1 MYHDFGDIRMV
12 QKVIIHAGLP
22 KTATSFLQENV
33 FPSLPEDRCAF
44 NPEPIVRLLLNMV
57 KRLIAGSAMSD
68 GEVESLK
75 REIVAE
81 MAQINAP
88 ALLISVE
95 GLLPLHCGG
104 TATSD
109 RILNVLKQ
117 LFENPTLVVFLREQA
132 AWFRSAY
139 SFCLVSK
146 YVLPFDEFVNRGKNG
161 DFGPR
166 RTDGLNLCVYD
177 YEYEKIRQLVYRH
190 FKTVYFFSFEELFS
204 SQEKVFKRLA
214 ELIGVLE
221 IRIGSQKKVNQA
233 LDERLMVL
241 ISKIIRCF
249 PLRSYWKPPYLYVRH
264 ASLGWTEMARYL
276 YLRKAGFFSMILARL
291 IHRLPQAGAAGHLFT
306 PEDERRIKSYY
317 AESNARF
324 WAEESA

>member
-44 NPEPIVRLLLNMV
+44 NPEPITRMLLNMV
-57 KRLIAGSAMSD
+57 KQLMAGSEMPAGQVD
-68 GEVESLK
+68 GLK
-75 REIVAE
+75 KDVAD
-81 MAQINAP
+81 AVSRINAP
-88 ALLISVE
+88 VLLLSVE

-104 TATSD
+104 YETSE
-109 RILNVLKQ
+109 RILNVLGR
-117 LFENPTLVVFLREQA
+117 LFENPTLVVFLREQG

-146 YVLPFDEFVNRGKNG
+146 YVLPFDEFVNRGNDG

-177 YEYEKIRQLVYRH
+177 YEYKKIRQLVHRH

-204 SQEKVFKRLA
+204 CQEKVFKRLA
-214 ELIGVLE
+214 ELIGVSE

-249 PLRSYWKPPYLYVRH
+249 PLRSYWKPPYLYVRY
-264 ASLGWTEMARYL
+264 ASLGWVEMLRYL

-317 AESNARF
+317 AESNAQF